1 MAKFK
6 KILRKKNEGKI
17 TYSNEIIDN
26 IVFVAVSELDNVE
39 LSTSSPQ
46 KKMKSSAIKVSFDK
60 GLVHIDV
67 NVKIHYT
74 QNVSEMAFKI
84 QETIRHNIEAMTEY
98 TIGSV
103 NVNVNGITFDEITE
117 TKPENN

>member
-6 KILRKKNEGKI
+6 KVLRKKNEGKI
-17 TYSNEIIDN
+17 IYNNDIVDN
-26 IVFVAVSELDNVE
+26 IVYVAVSELDNVE
-39 LSTSSPQ
+39 LSSVAPQ
-46 KKMKSSAIKVSFDK
+46 KKMKSSAIKVTFDK

-67 NVKIHYT
+67 TVKIHFT

-84 QETIRHNIEAMTEY
+84 QETVRHNVESMTEY

-103 NVNVNGITFDEITE
+103 NVNVNGIIFDETE
-117 TKPENN
+117 NPKNN